1 MRRTYISPEFET
13 KEVFGT
19 FNMAEESNFFGAK
32 MLEIEDSIYLNSQS
46 IIWYQMPNGE
56 QLDISVE
63 NTLKPETYS
72 AISDK
77 YYNQILSLSKTQT
90 DYQKENGTNW
100 VLDINFRGMLSNYIY
115 AQMKASRV
123 FEGIKSSMT
132 YQKDINTALKKYI
145 ELNVIDRYK
154 ATRVDLYIKYKDL
167 RSQSLLKYNNS
178 WSKDI
183 VLENY
188 RMSKFQSENSID
200 GSYTKITFSQEQPG
214 STYVFDYYFN
224 VLFEKV

>member
-1 MRRTYISPEFET
+1 
-13 KEVFGT
+13 
-19 FNMAEESNFFGAK
+19 
-32 MLEIEDSIYLNSQS
+32 
-46 IIWYQMPNGE
+46 
-56 QLDISVE
+56 
-63 NTLKPETYS
+63 
-72 AISDK
+72 
-77 YYNQILSLSKTQT
+77 
-90 DYQKENGTNW
+90 
-100 VLDINFRGMLSNYIY
+100 
-115 AQMKASRV
+115 
-123 FEGIKSSMT
+123 MT

>member
-1 MRRTYISPEFET
+1 
-13 KEVFGT
+13 
-19 FNMAEESNFFGAK
+19 
-32 MLEIEDSIYLNSQS
+32 
-46 IIWYQMPNGE
+46 
-56 QLDISVE
+56 LDISVE